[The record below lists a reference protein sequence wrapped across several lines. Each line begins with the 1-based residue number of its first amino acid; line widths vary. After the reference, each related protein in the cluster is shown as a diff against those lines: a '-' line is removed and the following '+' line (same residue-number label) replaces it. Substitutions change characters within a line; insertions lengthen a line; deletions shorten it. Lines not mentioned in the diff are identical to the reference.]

1 MKAGDRFSK
10 KAFTPSAKY
19 SGRPRAS
26 RYSRLQ
32 KAMLKINLFRIKPQI
47 ICGFYCSQ
55 DLADLIFR
63 SISSAGLQKRH
74 RVFRVHMPI
83 PAELMGKDLVMYHV
97 DDGGN
102 RTEIHTCSL

>member
-26 RYSRLQ
+26 RLQ
-32 KAMLKINLFRIKPQI
+32 KAMLKINLFRIKLQI

-55 DLADLIFR
+55 DLADFIFR
-63 SISSAGLQKRH
+63 SISSAVLQKRH
-74 RVFRVHMPI
+74 RVFSVHMPI
-83 PAELMGKDLVMYHV
+83 PAELMGKDLVVYHA

-102 RTEIHTCSL
+102 RTEIHTCS